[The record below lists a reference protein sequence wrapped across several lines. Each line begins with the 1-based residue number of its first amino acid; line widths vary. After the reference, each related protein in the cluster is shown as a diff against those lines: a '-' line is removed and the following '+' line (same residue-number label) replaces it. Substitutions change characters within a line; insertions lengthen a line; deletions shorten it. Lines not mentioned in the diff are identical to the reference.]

1 MQFVISCIEKYNN
14 TLNIYD
20 RWGKLVYAAVDY
32 LNTWNGVNAAGEPLN
47 EGTYMWVLVIKE
59 AGKNDVYYK
68 GTVTIVR

>member
-1 MQFVISCIEKYNN
+1 M
-14 TLNIYD
+14 
-20 RWGKLVYAAVDY
+20 DY